1 MTIRFCWSSSCSH
14 RHVSGMG
21 MSLKFRFSC
30 GMALL
35 ACLRSYWQ
43 VGEAAQESIGKTA
56 KTEQVIER
64 ADEQRSLWRAG
75 GGFEI
80 RPVGGD
86 QRLTAVWQDKHE
98 LQACGHADVP
108 QDLQRLSME
117 RMMQTRDGHAFGE
130 ELMLGS
136 VWWFPLTRFR
146 ATS

>member
-21 MSLKFRFSC
+21 MSLKFRLSC

-43 VGEAAQESIGKTA
+43 VGGAAQESIGKAA
-56 KTEQVIER
+56 KAEQVIER
-64 ADEQRSLWRAG
+64 AGEQRSLWRAG
-75 GGFEI
+75 GSLEI

-86 QRLTAVWQDKHE
+86 QRLTAVWQDEHE
-98 LQACGHADVP
+98 LQAGGHADLP
-108 QDLQRLSME
+108 KDLQRLSME
-117 RMMQTRDGHAFGE
+117 RMMRTRDGHAFGE

-136 VWWFPLTRFR
+136 VWWFPWTG
-146 ATS
+146 

>member
-43 VGEAAQESIGKTA
+43 VGGAAQESIGKAA

-75 GGFEI
+75 GSLEI

-86 QRLTAVWQDKHE
+86 QRLTAGWQDEHE
-98 LQACGHADVP
+98 LQAGGAGGLAP
-108 QDLQRLSME
+108 DLQNFSR
-117 RMMQTRDGHAFGE
+117 A
-130 ELMLGS
+130 
-136 VWWFPLTRFR
+136 WLTRSPDRHALR
-146 ATS
+146 ANRI

>member
-1 MTIRFCWSSSCSH
+1 
-14 RHVSGMG
+14 

-43 VGEAAQESIGKTA
+43 VGVAVQESIGKIATA
-56 KTEQVIER
+56 EQVIER

-75 GGFEI
+75 GSLEI

-98 LQACGHADVP
+98 LQAGGHAGLP
-108 QDLQRLSME
+108 KDLQRLSME
-117 RMMQTRDGHAFGE
+117 RMMRTSDGDAFGKV
-130 ELMLGS
+130 LRMGS
-136 VWWFPLTRFR
+136 VWWCSSMKLITGGWSGSSSTGLLISGSFV
-146 ATS
+146 

>member
-1 MTIRFCWSSSCSH
+1 
-14 RHVSGMG
+14 
-21 MSLKFRFSC
+21 
-30 GMALL
+30 MALL

-43 VGEAAQESIGKTA
+43 VGGAAQKSIGKTA
-56 KTEQVIER
+56 KAEQVIER

-75 GGFEI
+75 GGLEI

-86 QRLTAVWQDKHE
+86 QRLTAVWQDEHE

-117 RMMQTRDGHAFGE
+117 WMMQTRDGHAFGE

-136 VWWFPLTRFR
+136 VWWFPLTI
-146 ATS
+146 

>member
-35 ACLRSYWQ
+35 ACFRSYWQ
-43 VGEAAQESIGKTA
+43 VGGAAQESIGKTA

-64 ADEQRSLWRAG
+64 ADEFRSLWRAG
-75 GGFEI
+75 VSLEI

-98 LQACGHADVP
+98 LQAGGHAGLP
-108 QDLQRLSME
+108 KDLQRLSLEWVM
-117 RMMQTRDGHAFGE
+117 RTRDGYAFGE
-130 ELMLGS
+130 VLTVGS
-136 VWWFPLTRFR
+136 VWWFPW
-146 ATS
+146 

>member
-43 VGEAAQESIGKTA
+43 VGGAAQESIGKTA

-64 ADEQRSLWRAG
+64 AGEQRSLWRAG
-75 GGFEI
+75 GSLEI
-80 RPVGGD
+80 GPVGGY
-86 QRLTAVWQDKHE
+86 QRLTAVGQDKHN
-98 LQACGHADVP
+98 LQAGGHGGWP
-108 QDLQRLSME
+108 QNLQRLPMKG
-117 RMMQTRDGHAFGE
+117 MMRTRDGH
-130 ELMLGS
+130 
-136 VWWFPLTRFR
+136 
-146 ATS
+146 